1 MKRKLD
7 SNDAPSTEGA
17 EEPKSGEPTFEN
29 LNLDAR
35 LLQALSKE
43 KFNKPTLV
51 QAETIP
57 LALEGKDILG
67 MLSPALL

>member
-7 SNDAPSTEGA
+7 SNDAPSVEEAEGV
-17 EEPKSGEPTFEN
+17 KSREPTFEN
-29 LNLDAR
+29 LNLDPR
-35 LLQALSKE
+35 LLQALNKE

-51 QAETIP
+51 QAEAIP

-67 MLSPALL
+67 MQSITV